1 MSNDR
6 QKDVVVVG
14 GGMFG
19 TWTACMAAARGL
31 RTVLLEAGSELHQAA
46 SLVNQ
51 ARVHNGYHYPR
62 SILTGIR
69 SRANFE
75 RFAEDFPE
83 VVHSAFT
90 HLYAI
95 ARQGSH
101 ITAQQFALFCERIGA
116 ECTEVDDIQ
125 HAVFDRDRVEAVF
138 RVKEYAFDAE
148 VLRKVMRD
156 KLMSSG
162 AEVRMSSRVASIEHL
177 PDGHMTVVT
186 GAGEHYNAAVVFN
199 CTYAALNAIARS
211 AGVPAMAFRQE
222 LVEIALM
229 RMPPEL
235 RTIGW
240 TIMDGP
246 FSSSLPFPARQ
257 ARSLYHVKHSVHY
270 AWDDDPSVGPVDGA
284 SLLIDPPA
292 SRVRHMVQDGALYVP
307 GLRNAEH
314 VGSLWTVRTKLPGS
328 AQTDSRPILFRNQP
342 EQPRLYHVMGGKI
355 DNVYDLE
362 EYLEN
367 ALSEAFGTTRTN
379 SPDAHG
385 HLHR

>member
-1 MSNDR
+1 MSSDR
-6 QKDVVVVG
+6 HVDVVVIG

-19 TWTACMAAARGL
+19 TWTACMSAARGL
-31 RTVLLEAGSELHQAA
+31 RTVLFESGGSLHQAA

-75 RFAEDFPE
+75 RFAHDFPD
-83 VVHSAFT
+83 VVHPAFT

-95 ARQGSH
+95 ARHGSH

-116 ECTEVDDIQ
+116 ECSEADGEEQ
-125 HAVFDRDRVEAVF
+125 AVFDSDRVEAVF

-148 VLRKVMRD
+148 VLRKVMLQ
-156 KLMSSG
+156 KL
-162 AEVRMSSRVASIEHL
+162 VRTGVELHL
-177 PDGHMTVVT
+177 STQVTSVQHLADGRMVLST
-186 GAGEHYNAAVVFN
+186 GNGERFNAAVVFN
-199 CTYAALNAIARS
+199 CTYAALNTIARI
-211 AGVPAMAFRQE
+211 AGLPVMSFRQE

-229 RMPPEL
+229 RMPQAL

-270 AWDDDPSVGPVDGA
+270 AWNDDASTGPVDGG
-284 SLLIDPPA
+284 SLLRTPPP
-292 SRVRHMVQDGALYVP
+292 SRIKHMTQDGALYVP
-307 GLRNAEH
+307 GLRQAEH

-328 AQTDSRPILFRNQP
+328 ALTDSRPILFRNQP

-362 EYLEN
+362 EYLDN
-367 ALSEAFGTTRTN
+367 ALVEAFGR
-379 SPDAHG
+379 A
-385 HLHR
+385 